1 MENLK
6 PPEDAA
12 CCLCRVQKG
21 TGPMGH
27 LALYGGMLFAYRLGN
42 RNTLRTDRC
51 AALIRQPPQPAVQAG
66 AGRKRTGIMY
76 KSFSAISFG
85 LGAVT
90 AAVLVAS
97 AANAQTAIKFSLD
110 FKFEGPSAPFVVA
123 IDKGYFKAEGLDVT
137 IDSASGSI
145 EPITRVASGTY
156 NMGFADINSLI
167 KFRDA
172 NPAIPIKAVFMVY
185 NKPPFAVVGR
195 KSRGVSSPKDLEGKK
210 LGAPAP
216 DGAFAQ
222 WKIFV
227 QANNIDASK
236 VTIENVGFPVRE
248 PMLAAGQ
255 VDAITGFSFSSFIN
269 LKDRGVPVDD
279 IVVLLMADYGVNLYG
294 NAIIVNP
301 TFAAE
306 KPEAVKG
313 FLRALAKGLQD
324 TVKDP
329 AAAVDSVIKRNDVA
343 KKEVELERLKIAL
356 SQNILTPEVKANGF
370 GAVDMGRLDKSIDQ
384 IALTYDFKAK
394 PKGADI
400 FDASYLPPAASLKVN

>member
-1 MENLK
+1 
-6 PPEDAA
+6 
-12 CCLCRVQKG
+12 
-21 TGPMGH
+21 
-27 LALYGGMLFAYRLGN
+27 
-42 RNTLRTDRC
+42 
-51 AALIRQPPQPAVQAG
+51 
-66 AGRKRTGIMY
+66 MY
-76 KSFSAISFG
+76 KSFSARSFG
-85 LGAVT
+85 LS
-90 AAVLVAS
+90 AAVALTATALLAS

-137 IDSASGSI
+137 IDSAAGSV

-172 NPAIPIKAVFMVY
+172 NPAVPIKAVFMVY

-195 KSRGVSSPKDLEGKK
+195 KSRGVNAPKDLEGRK

-216 DGAFAQ
+216 DGAYAQ
-222 WKIFV
+222 WKIFT

-329 AAAVDSVIKRNDVA
+329 CRCGRFRHQAQRHRQ
-343 KKEVELERLKIAL
+343 ERRRA
-356 SQNILTPEVKANGF
+356 
-370 GAVDMGRLDKSIDQ
+370 
-384 IALTYDFKAK
+384 
-394 PKGADI
+394 
-400 FDASYLPPAASLKVN
+400 